1 MGFNRVNPAGRADSL
16 CQWYRE
22 IADVRTHID
31 YGRSFSQKRAHY
43 GNCRFAVLPV
53 QLEAFP
59 DIGAVDLR
67 VVRVLGDRNKINKII
82 EKAIFIQR
90 NERSMVNVRA
100 MGMRRRL
107 LGLL

>member
-1 MGFNRVNPAGRADSL
+1 MRPAQYDKITS
-16 CQWYRE
+16 
-22 IADVRTHID
+22 D
-31 YGRSFSQKRAHY
+31 Y
-43 GNCRFAVLPV
+43 L
-53 QLEAFP
+53 AFP
-59 DIGAVDLR
+59 VYDIGAVDLSVIR
-67 VVRVLGDRNKINKII
+67 LLGDRNKINKII